1 MKKSINETFELE
13 KLEDAIK
20 MFQDKIKKQ
29 GNITNARDEEH
40 LENLIRVYKE
50 MGGKNVKESLNENQ
64 EEILKKI
71 LRNID
76 KYIQRTGK
84 GQKHVNDLRS
94 KIEAKLMAINPN
106 VTKSSALKTFKG
118 TIDPKKDSK
127 DITLEDIKKLLELI
141 KEEKGK
147 ASKKSK
153 PKQEQP
159 QEQPV
164 DSSKAVSD
172 LLDSSVGKT
181 FKQRLS
187 RMGSNKDKA
196 DAIIQLLVKLP
207 GMSIADV
214 RRSVS
219 NKFRTKD

>member
-1 MKKSINETFELE
+1 MKKSI
-13 KLEDAIK
+13 
-20 MFQDKIKKQ
+20 
-29 GNITNARDEEH
+29 
-40 LENLIRVYKE
+40 
-50 MGGKNVKESLNENQ
+50 NENQ

-118 TIDPKKDSK
+118 TIDPKNESK

-147 ASKKSK
+147 ASKKGK
-153 PKQEQP
+153 PKQEEP

-187 RMGSNKDKA
+187 RMGSNRDKA

>member
-1 MKKSINETFELE
+1 MKKSINEASELE

-29 GNITNARDEEH
+29 GNVTNARDEEH

-50 MGGKNVKESLNENQ
+50 MGGKNVKESLNEAG
-64 EEILKKI
+64 EDLVDKIMYYIERYFKK
-71 LRNID
+71 
-76 KYIQRTGK
+76 TGK
-84 GQKHVNDLRS
+84 SIKHINNLRS

-106 VTKSSALKTFKG
+106 VSKSSALKTFKG
-118 TIDPKKDSK
+118 VVDTQKESK
-127 DITLEDIKKLLELI
+127 DITLEDIKKLLQLI
-141 KEEKGK
+141 QEEKGK
-147 ASKKSK
+147 DSKKSK

-187 RMGSNKDKA
+187 RMGSNRDKA
-196 DAIIQLLVKLP
+196 DAIIQLLGKLP

>member
-1 MKKSINETFELE
+1 MKKSINETSELE

-29 GNITNARDEEH
+29 GNVTNARDEEH

-64 EEILKKI
+64 EESLKKI

-118 TIDPKKDSK
+118 TIDPKNESK

-153 PKQEQP
+153 PKQEEP

-187 RMGSNKDKA
+187 RMGSNRDKA

>member
-1 MKKSINETFELE
+1 MKKSINEASELE

-50 MGGKNVKESLNENQ
+50 MGGKNVKESLNEAG
-64 EEILKKI
+64 EDLVDKIMYYIERYFKK
-71 LRNID
+71 
-76 KYIQRTGK
+76 TGK
-84 GQKHVNDLRS
+84 SIKHINNLRS

-106 VTKSSALKTFKG
+106 VSKSSALKTFKG
-118 TIDPKKDSK
+118 VVDTQKESK
-127 DITLEDIKKLLELI
+127 DITLEDIKKLLQLI
-141 KEEKGK
+141 QEEKGK
-147 ASKKSK
+147 DSKKSK

-187 RMGSNKDKA
+187 RMGSNRDKA
-196 DAIIQLLVKLP
+196 DAIIQLLGKLP

>member
-187 RMGSNKDKA
+187 RMGSNRDKA
-196 DAIIQLLVKLP
+196 DAIIQLLGKLP

>member
-1 MKKSINETFELE
+1 MKKSINEM
-13 KLEDAIK
+13 KLNEAGEDLV
-20 MFQDKIKKQ
+20 DKIMYFIERYFKK
-29 GNITNARDEEH
+29 
-40 LENLIRVYKE
+40 V
-50 MGGKNVKESLNENQ
+50 GKSP
-64 EEILKKI
+64 
-71 LRNID
+71 
-76 KYIQRTGK
+76 
-84 GQKHVNDLRS
+84 KHINNLRS
-94 KIEAKLMAINPN
+94 KIEAKLMTINPN

-118 TIDPKKDSK
+118 TIDPKKGSK

-153 PKQEQP
+153 PKQEEP

-187 RMGSNKDKA
+187 RMGSNRDKA